1 MNDVSWDIKK
11 EVTLPK
17 HVKIAGYDYRVI
29 SEVGKMH
36 ERCADDPAAMT
47 PATQMIWIDTKQT
60 PDGQVSALF
69 HEILEAINYHY
80 QLSLKH
86 NVLSVLETALYQ
98 VLKDNKFIDFGG
110 NDGWKPKKGS
120 NRKNSIQKLAD
131 KNKRKRRTR

>member
-1 MNDVSWDIKK
+1 MPDICWDIKH

-17 HVKIAGYDYRVI
+17 YVKIAGYTYKVI
-29 SEVGKMH
+29 SEVGKQH

-47 PATQMIWIDTKQT
+47 PSTQMIWIDTKQSA
-60 PDGQVSALF
+60 DGQVSALF

-110 NDGWKPKKGS
+110 SNVRRKPKKRTSG
-120 NRKNSIQKLAD
+120 KNSIQKLAD
-131 KNKRKRRTR
+131 KNNRKR